1 MQAIE
6 AHYEMIRQIL
16 ASYGVLMTRRE
27 VREGLERLPR
37 NEPSDGPEDVLPRD
51 VPKRELRVA

>member
-1 MQAIE
+1 
-6 AHYEMIRQIL
+6 MIRQIL
-16 ASYGVLMTRRE
+16 EASYGVLMTRRE
-27 VREGLERLPR
+27 VREGLERLLR